1 MTTTMPSE
9 RAAARAYLRLLA
21 AARAVL
27 DDPRRPSPAAPL
39 LAAPLAEADE
49 ALMAAA
55 LAGNEQEFLRL
66 VAVQALGSAP
76 ADRSAADPAR

>member
-27 DDPRRPSPAAPL
+27 DDPRRRPSAAPL

-49 ALMAAA
+49 ALLAAG
-55 LAGNEQEFLRL
+55 LAGNEREFLRL
-66 VAVQALGSAP
+66 VAAQALGTAP
-76 ADRSAADPAR
+76 ADRGAADPAR